1 MALHFLTSS
10 TEFIDVV
17 VTCDSSVEATED
29 QRSAYLNSGSL
40 DDLGN
45 VKEDATMF
53 TLKALSPSEREEA
66 EVRAGAYTRSEL
78 GRMLW
83 VEAPSDQKARA
94 VWHHN
99 LTDEEREAMA
109 DYNAY
114 LQRVYMEMIVGSL
127 TNINGEEAT
136 VMQIMNIRPESNR
149 VQAISELVMHIQRI
163 SLLGI
168 EGKQHSPLRFGLVTR
183 RGALGHV
190 NNAKP
195 SKD

>member
-10 TEFIDVV
+10 NETIDVV

-29 QRSAYLNSGSL
+29 QRNAYLNSGSF
-40 DDLGN
+40 DDLGS
-45 VKEDATMF
+45 VGEDATKF

-78 GRMLW
+78 GRLLW
-83 VEAPSDQKARA
+83 VEAPSESKERA

-99 LTDEEREAMA
+99 LTDEEREAMS

-114 LQRVYMEMIVGSL
+114 LQRVYIEMINGSL
-127 TNINGEEAT
+127 TKINGEESDMSM
-136 VMQIMNIRPESNR
+136 VNQIRPESNR
-149 VQAISELVMHIQRI
+149 VQTISELVMHIQRI

-168 EGKQHSPLRFGLVTR
+168 EGK
-183 RGALGHV
+183 
-190 NNAKP
+190 
-195 SKD
+195 

>member
-10 TEFIDVV
+10 NETIDVV

-29 QRSAYLNSGSL
+29 QRNAYLNSGSF
-40 DDLGN
+40 DDLGS
-45 VKEDATMF
+45 VGEDATKF
-53 TLKALSPSEREEA
+53 RLKALSPSEREEA

-78 GRMLW
+78 GRLLW
-83 VEAPSDQKARA
+83 VEAPSESKERA

-114 LQRVYMEMIVGSL
+114 LQRVYIEMINGSL
-127 TNINGEEAT
+127 TKINGEESDMSM
-136 VMQIMNIRPESNR
+136 VNQIRPESNR
-149 VQAISELVMHIQRI
+149 VQTISELVMHIQRI

-168 EGKQHSPLRFGLVTR
+168 EGK
-183 RGALGHV
+183 
-190 NNAKP
+190 
-195 SKD
+195 

>member
-29 QRSAYLNSGSL
+29 QRNAYLNSGSL
-40 DDLGN
+40 DDLGK
-45 VKEDATMF
+45 VQEDATMF

-83 VEAPSDQKARA
+83 VESPSDPKARA

-127 TNINGEEAT
+127 TKINGEEASI
-136 VMQIMNIRPESNR
+136 MQIMNIRPESNR

-168 EGKQHSPLRFGLVTR
+168 EGK
-183 RGALGHV
+183 
-190 NNAKP
+190 
-195 SKD
+195 

>member
-10 TEFIDVV
+10 NETIDVV
-17 VTCDSSVEATED
+17 VTCDSSVEAKED
-29 QRSAYLNSGSL
+29 QRNAYLNSGSF
-40 DDLGN
+40 DDLGS
-45 VKEDATMF
+45 VGEDATKF

-78 GRMLW
+78 GRLLW
-83 VEAPSDQKARA
+83 VEAPSESKERA

-114 LQRVYMEMIVGSL
+114 LQRVYIEMINGSL
-127 TNINGEEAT
+127 TKINGEESDMSM
-136 VMQIMNIRPESNR
+136 VNQIRPESNR
-149 VQAISELVMHIQRI
+149 VQTISELVMHIQRI

-168 EGKQHSPLRFGLVTR
+168 EGK
-183 RGALGHV
+183 
-190 NNAKP
+190 
-195 SKD
+195 

>member
-10 TEFIDVV
+10 NETIDVV

-29 QRSAYLNSGSL
+29 QRNTYLNSGSL
-40 DDLGN
+40 KDLGT
-45 VKEDATMF
+45 VQEDATKF

-78 GRMLW
+78 GRLLW
-83 VEAPSDQKARA
+83 VEAPTDPKARA
-94 VWHHN
+94 VWHHG

-114 LQRVYMEMIVGSL
+114 LQRVYMEMIIGSL
-127 TNINGEEAT
+127 THINGEDAT
-136 VMQIMNIRPESNR
+136 MSMVNNIRPESNR
-149 VQAISELVMHIQRI
+149 VQTISELVMHIQRI

-168 EGKQHSPLRFGLVTR
+168 EGKSL
-183 RGALGHV
+183 
-190 NNAKP
+190 
-195 SKD
+195 

>member
-83 VEAPSDQKARA
+83 VEAPSDQRRA
-94 VWHHN
+94 
-99 LTDEEREAMA
+99 LF
-109 DYNAY
+109 
-114 LQRVYMEMIVGSL
+114 
-127 TNINGEEAT
+127 
-136 VMQIMNIRPESNR
+136 
-149 VQAISELVMHIQRI
+149 
-163 SLLGI
+163 GI
-168 EGKQHSPLRFGLVTR
+168 TI
-183 RGALGHV
+183 
-190 NNAKP
+190 
-195 SKD
+195 

>member
-127 TNINGEEAT
+127 TKINGEEAT

-168 EGKQHSPLRFGLVTR
+168 EGKQRLPLVYGLAIL
-183 RGALGHV
+183 GAELGHA

-195 SKD
+195 KKD

>member
-10 TEFIDVV
+10 TESIDVV

-45 VKEDATMF
+45 VKEDATKF

-83 VEAPSDQKARA
+83 VEAPSDSKARA
-94 VWHHN
+94 VWHHG

-109 DYNAY
+109 NYEAY
-114 LQRVYMEMIVGSL
+114 LNRVYYEMIISSL
-127 TNINGEEAT
+127 THIDNEEASIDK
-136 VMQIMNIRPESNR
+136 VQLIRPESAR
-149 VQAISELVMHIQRI
+149 IKAISELVAHIQRI

-168 EGKQHSPLRFGLVTR
+168 EGK
-183 RGALGHV
+183 
-190 NNAKP
+190 
-195 SKD
+195 

>member
-127 TNINGEEAT
+127 TKINGEEAS

-168 EGKQHSPLRFGLVTR
+168 EGK
-183 RGALGHV
+183 
-190 NNAKP
+190 
-195 SKD
+195 

>member
-10 TEFIDVV
+10 TESIDVV

-127 TNINGEEAT
+127 TKINGEEAN

-168 EGKQHSPLRFGLVTR
+168 EGK
-183 RGALGHV
+183 
-190 NNAKP
+190 
-195 SKD
+195 